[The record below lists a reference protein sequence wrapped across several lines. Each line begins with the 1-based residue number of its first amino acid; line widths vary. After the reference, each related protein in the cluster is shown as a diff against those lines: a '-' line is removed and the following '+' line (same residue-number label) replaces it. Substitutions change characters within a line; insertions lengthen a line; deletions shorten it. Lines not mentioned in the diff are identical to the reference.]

1 MPKAARMQLLLR
13 IRNSPDALALRD
25 ARTSDNDSLCRASLS
40 IDEFDDLSIDRDQRG
55 KSKTGS
61 LEQPPNGND
70 VAIRTT
76 GFG

>member
-1 MPKAARMQLLLR
+1 MQLLLR
-13 IRNSPDALALRD
+13 IRNRPGALALR
-25 ARTSDNDSLCRASLS
+25 ATRGLLTTTRYAEPSASIEES
-40 IDEFDDLSIDRDQRG
+40 GDLSNDRDRRG

-61 LEQPPNGND
+61 LEQLPNGND